1 MKLCNDVITV
11 FNARVDPDEGGN
23 VWAPTVIA
31 GASWYATDAS
41 TVDASK
47 GGLVAANKATIRI
60 PVEADTGGKQ
70 YTDPVSYAN
79 AEDVSGL
86 WTLKGGDIVVR
97 AAVPEISDFGTAVFA
112 EGENHPVNSEGLDG
126 VTRAAVTG
134 AEWTPAKLKAAY
146 ADCVTVLG
154 VTDNRRAPNAPHW
167 RITGT

>member
-1 MKLCNDVITV
+1 MKLCNDTITV

-23 VWAPTVIA
+23 VWVPTVIT
-31 GASWYATDAS
+31 GVSWYATDAS

-60 PVEADTGGKQ
+60 PVDADTGGKQ

-86 WTLKGGDIVVR
+86 WTLKGGDIVVK
-97 AAVPEISDFGTAVFA
+97 AAV
-112 EGENHPVNSEGLDG
+112 EGDD
-126 VTRAAVTG
+126 
-134 AEWTPAKLKAAY
+134 WTPAELKATC
-146 ADCVTVLG
+146 ADCVVILG
-154 VTDNRRAPNAPHW
+154 VTDNRRAPRTPHW